1 MSFINIPFDAPR
13 DAYNYETLAPVAST
27 GFTASIINPTDSG
40 KLSSEPSGKGKCK
53 AVLVTVTG
61 QPIRFTLNGTT
72 PTSTVGNVLAV
83 NDSLW
88 LTGYDNIEDFRCIET
103 AASASV
109 QATFFR

>member
-1 MSFINIPFDAPR
+1 MAIFALPEDR
-13 DAYNYETLAPVAST
+13 TLDAYNYETIAPSAAI
-27 GFTASIINPTDSG
+27 GFTASIINPSDSG

-53 AVLVTVTG
+53 AALVTVTG

-83 NDSLW
+83 NDGIL

-109 QATFFR
+109 QVTYFR